1 MNNPKAW
8 IVTVDMGY
16 GHQRATH
23 PLRNLSPTN
32 KILIANNYEGI
43 PKKDRRIWQNS
54 RKAYELVS
62 RFKQVP
68 LLGNLVFNIMDYFQ
82 KIPRFYPK
90 RDLSKPTLQLKATY
104 RLIRRKKWG
113 KNLIDFLNN
122 KNGHKPFV
130 TSFFI
135 PAFMAEE
142 HGYKGEIYCIICDA
156 DMSRAWVPL
165 NPLKSRIKF
174 FAPCRRVVDRLRLY
188 GVKKEN
194 IFLTGFPLP
203 KENLGGKKIV
213 TLKKDLAKRILN
225 LDPCGHYRKKYG
237 NTVSYFLKDNKMKKI
252 PNNCNLIAPT
262 LTFAV
267 GGAGAQRELG
277 RQILVSL
284 KEKIQKKEINLN
296 LVAGS
301 RNDVYIYFKLRIE
314 EMGLEKNFGKNLN
327 IVFDIDKEE
336 YFNKFN
342 KVLRTTDVLWTK
354 PSELVFYAG
363 LGIPIIMA
371 PSVGSQENFNREW
384 LKRIGAGI
392 SQQNPR
398 YTHEWLFDWIN
409 SGWLA
414 EAAVSGFLDER
425 QFGVYSIEDVV
436 FKGVKEPTKNYQLL

>member
-1 MNNPKAW
+1 MINKKAW

-23 PLRNLSPTN
+23 PLLHLSPTG
-32 KILIANNYEGI
+32 KIMIANNYEGI
-43 PKKDRRIWQNS
+43 PNKDKKIWKNS
-54 RKAYELVS
+54 RKVYEMIS
-62 RFKQVP
+62 RFKRVP
-68 LLGNLVFNIMDYFQ
+68 FFGNIVFNMMDYFQ
-82 KIPRFYPK
+82 SIPSFYPK
-90 RDLSKPTLQLKATY
+90 RDLSKPTVQLKATY
-104 RLIRRKKWG
+104 RLIRKKKWG
-113 KNLIDFLNN
+113 KDLIDHLNS

-165 NPLKSRIKF
+165 DPQKSKIKF
-174 FAPCRRVVDRLRLY
+174 FAPCRRVVERLKLY
-188 GVKKEN
+188 GVKEEN

-203 KENLGGKKIV
+203 KDNLGGKTLKI
-213 TLKKDLAKRILN
+213 LKKDLVQRILN

-237 NTVSYFLKDNKMKKI
+237 STAGYYLKDSKLKQNPGI
-252 PNNCNLIAPT
+252 CSITAPT

-277 RQILVSL
+277 LEILTSL
-284 KEKIQKKEINLN
+284 KDKLLKKRISVNM
-296 LVAGS
+296 VAGS
-301 RNDVYIYFKLRIE
+301 RNDVYLYFKSIIKQL
-314 EMGLEKNFGKNLN
+314 GLVKLIGKNIN
-327 IVFDIDKEE
+327 IIFDIDKEG

-342 KVLRTTDVLWTK
+342 KALRTTDILWTK

-371 PSVGSQENFNREW
+371 PSVGSQEVFNRNW
-384 LKRIGAGI
+384 LKTIGAGL
-392 SQQNPR
+392 SQRDPR
-398 YTHEWLFDWIN
+398 YTDEWLFDWLD

-414 EAAVSGFLDER
+414 EASLSGFLDER
-425 QFGVYSIEDVV
+425 QFSVYSIEDVI
-436 FKGVKEPTKNYQLL
+436 FRGVKEPAKNYQLL